1 MFFGAQAFSERAFAS
16 DFTPNALAVL
26 TGSQLTT
33 NVGNVTTTAGAN
45 TAVTGNAFTL
55 ANGIWVLVGVLW
67 KERSLIVLNAGLTII
82 YIIGLIENA
91 IA

>member
-1 MFFGAQAFSERAFAS
+1 MSMKQDTKPYQSLAWLGTVILLIAATMAS
-16 DFTPNALAVL
+16 FNLYPWY
-26 TGSQLTT
+26 SY
-33 NVGNVTTTAGAN
+33 
-45 TAVTGNAFTL
+45 AFTL

-91 IA
+91 IAQ